1 MAIKLIIVE
10 GLPGS
15 GKSTAARQ
23 VFEILSNKGINSEL
37 YSEGDFNHPADFD
50 GIAHF
55 NNEEFNILVKN
66 HSESNDILNKIK
78 IKYFNGYLMPYR
90 KAVEEQ
96 QITFENKLF
105 SDITKNDIYE
115 LPIELH
121 IELILS
127 RWNDFKS

>member
-1 MAIKLIIVE
+1 
-10 GLPGS
+10 
-15 GKSTAARQ
+15 
-23 VFEILSNKGINSEL
+23 
-37 YSEGDFNHPADFD
+37 
-50 GIAHF
+50 
-55 NNEEFNILVKN
+55 
-66 HSESNDILNKIK
+66 
-78 IKYFNGYLMPYR
+78 MPYR